1 MKILWITNILFPE
14 AVSLITGKTELK
26 ASGGWML
33 GAAKALIESGQLTS
47 FSVATVSPLVKSLT
61 VLQGKDITY
70 YVIPYGKGNLKYNK
84 EYVPYWKEIHS
95 QCLPDVVHLYGT
107 EYSHGLAYIYACGS
121 DKMVVSIQGLK
132 SACCYYYY
140 YGLTKYEIYRH
151 FTLRDAIRGSILKGQ
166 DSFKK
171 QGEFEKEI
179 IRSVKHI
186 IGRTSWDRARTW
198 AINPD
203 AQYHFCNETLREEF
217 YNGDRWNYETCVPHT
232 IFLSQGSYPL
242 KGLHQVLKAMP
253 LILRHYPD
261 TQIRI
266 AGSDITNTQGL
277 RNYLRLTGYGRII
290 KSMIKKY
297 SLSGHI
303 TFTGPLNAEEMK
315 KEYLRCNVFV
325 CPSSIENSP
334 NSLGESQILGT
345 PCVASYVGGIM
356 DMIPNDKCGT
366 MYRFEEV
373 EMLAHAVV
381 TAFNQSPDLDNTA
394 MSAEAARR
402 HDRNVNGKNLLDI
415 YRIIR

>member
-14 AVSLITGKTELK
+14 AVSLITGKAELK

-33 GAAKALIESGQLTS
+33 GSAKALIESGQLTS

-61 VLQGKDITY
+61 VLNGKDITY

-84 EYVPYWKEIHS
+84 EYEPYWKEIHS
-95 QCLPDVVHLYGT
+95 LCLPDVIHLHGT
-107 EYSHGLAYIYACGS
+107 EYSHGLAYIRVCGS
-121 DKMVVSIQGLK
+121 DKIIVSIQGMK
-132 SACCYYYY
+132 SASSYYYY
-140 YGLTKYEIYRH
+140 YGLTKHEVYRNI
-151 FTLRDAIRGSILKGQ
+151 TLRDVITGSIVKGQ
-166 DSFKK
+166 TRFKK
-171 QGEFEKEI
+171 QGEIEKEI
-179 IRSVKHI
+179 ICNVRHV
-186 IGRTSWDRARTW
+186 IGRTSWDKAHVW
-198 AINPD
+198 AINHN
-203 AQYHFCNETLREEF
+203 AIYHFCNETLREEF
-217 YNGDRWNYETCVPHT
+217 YDGDRWSYETCVPHT

-242 KGLHQVLKAMP
+242 KGLHQVLKAMS
-253 LILRHYPD
+253 LILRHYPN

-297 SLSGHI
+297 NLSGHI

-334 NSLGESQILGT
+334 NSLGEAQILGV
-345 PCVASYVGGIM
+345 PCVASYVGGII
-356 DMIPNDKCGT
+356 DMIPNDKCGM

-373 EMLAHAVV
+373 EMLAHSVV
-381 TAFNQSPDLDNTA
+381 TAFNQSPDFDNTA
-394 MSAEAARR
+394 MREEAARR
-402 HDRNVNGKNLLDI
+402 HDRNVNRDTMLDI
-415 YRIIR
+415 YNLIR